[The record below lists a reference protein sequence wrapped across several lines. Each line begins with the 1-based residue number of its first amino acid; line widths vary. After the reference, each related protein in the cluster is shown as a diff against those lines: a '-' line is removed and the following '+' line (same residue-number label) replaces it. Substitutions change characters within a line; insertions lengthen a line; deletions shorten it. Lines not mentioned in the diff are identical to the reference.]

1 MERQDS
7 SIPSLD
13 TFHQSQIVSEGFC
26 ISSSMTT
33 PSAHTSLP
41 NTSQSVHSACGASEY
56 SAKIVAG
63 TCSSSFP
70 TGSASVKSTV
80 TADSQPSSSSFAS
93 QLPQS
98 KSTSQHP
105 FSSSLMH
112 LTTDELTNSQR
123 ATKETAVHEEVILR
137 DMVQGC
143 SDDRDGN
150 YFDEYGG
157 GVSVQQNVTNNKE
170 IIDEPTLEQ
179 IISLND
185 FIGDDNDN
193 TPYVPSQETS
203 DDEGDVE
210 PSYVP
215 VNDTSD
221 NEITE
226 IPEQFRVQPREKK
239 GCYRKTMPNYL
250 KLTQLQVEMVNSI
263 PWEVDGDHHYR
274 IQCDSDTWV
283 DRQKDSRWYVMT
295 RSSRKGLR
303 GIRKVGSCQ
312 GSRICQNI
320 QCPKLQSE
328 GVCNV
333 NPKEFTPDH
342 GAYICKCCGYYAVQI
357 FCGCRKITEYNSVTK
372 ELDVWYE
379 GVHNCIPKPD
389 AMNKRNFF
397 ELLPLH

>member
-13 TFHQSQIVSEGFC
+13 TFHQSQIVSEGVC

-33 PSAHTSLP
+33 PSAQTSLP
-41 NTSQSVHSACGASEY
+41 NTSQSVHSACGASKY

-63 TCSSSFP
+63 TCSSSLP

-80 TADSQPSSSSFAS
+80 TVDSQPSSSSFAS

-105 FSSSLMH
+105 FSSSLVC

-123 ATKETAVHEEVILR
+123 ATKQTAVHEEFILR
-137 DMVQGC
+137 NMVQGC

-150 YFDEYGG
+150 YFDKYGG

-185 FIGDDNDN
+185 FISDDNNN

-203 DDEGDVE
+203 DDEGHVE

-215 VNDTSD
+215 AVNNTSD

-226 IPEQFRVQPREKK
+226 IPEQFHVQPREKK
-239 GCYRKTMPNYL
+239 GHYRKTMPNYL
-250 KLTQLQVEMVNSI
+250 KLTQLQVKMVNSI
-263 PWEVDGDHHYR
+263 LWEVDGDHHYR
-274 IQCDSDTWV
+274 IQCGF
-283 DRQKDSRWYVMT
+283 RYL
-295 RSSRKGLR
+295 G
-303 GIRKVGSCQ
+303 
-312 GSRICQNI
+312 
-320 QCPKLQSE
+320 
-328 GVCNV
+328 
-333 NPKEFTPDH
+333 
-342 GAYICKCCGYYAVQI
+342 
-357 FCGCRKITEYNSVTK
+357 
-372 ELDVWYE
+372 
-379 GVHNCIPKPD
+379 
-389 AMNKRNFF
+389 
-397 ELLPLH
+397 